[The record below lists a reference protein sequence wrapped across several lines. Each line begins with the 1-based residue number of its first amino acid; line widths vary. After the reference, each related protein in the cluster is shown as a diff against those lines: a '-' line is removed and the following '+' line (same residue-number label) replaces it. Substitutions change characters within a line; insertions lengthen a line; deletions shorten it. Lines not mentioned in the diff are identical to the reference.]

1 MPSSSFSDPTD
12 GNPPEASARLH
23 LMSAHPSE
31 GRPQSTLDGAWWPRS
46 RELAREVPLLVAEFA
61 ELGVRVTRFVYHPSL
76 WLIAPSK
83 VRVDGRTVH
92 LGWFR
97 EIDPNLITLRTSQDE
112 RIELL
117 VIPPEATADVAGRAS
132 EAAAEPRND
141 QSPTDVLSNAAVV
154 HIAEL
159 S

>member
-1 MPSSSFSDPTD
+1 
-12 GNPPEASARLH
+12 
-23 LMSAHPSE
+23 MSTHPSE
-31 GRPQSTLDGAWWPRS
+31 GLRQSALDGAWWPRS
-46 RELAREVPLLVAEFA
+46 RELAREVPLLAAEFA
-61 ELGVRVTRFVYHPSL
+61 ELGVRVTRLVYHPAL

-83 VRVDGRTVH
+83 VHVSGRTVH
-92 LGWFR
+92 LGWSR
-97 EIDPNLITLRTSQDE
+97 EIDPNLVTLQTLGDD

-117 VIPPEATADVAGRAS
+117 VIPPEATADVAARAS

-141 QSPTDVLSNAAVV
+141 QSPTDVLSNASVV